1 MPNEFVIKNGFISQN
16 NSNVSGLLT
25 TTTFRLTSG
34 ATNGYVLTSDGSGNA
49 TWNPLSA
56 TTGYFDVFVTGGTYS
71 NGSATFTNNT
81 GGTFNVTGF
90 YTGQTSYV
98 NSVTTGTGLSGDST
112 TGNITLVNT
121 APDQVVTLNEGNN
134 IDVQGTYPNFTI
146 AVTGLTDNN
155 RFVTGFTYD
164 DANTFTI
171 SDNSGSTYSATFN
184 IVTGLTANTISA
196 TTYQNLPTDVFV
208 SGGTYSAGTATFTN
222 TTGSTFMV
230 TGFSDFQY
238 FISGSSPSGITLNIG
253 DRWYNLNNGAEY
265 VWNDDGNTT
274 QWVQPA
280 GIPGPQGIQGIQGIS
295 GNTGPQ
301 GPQGDAGFSGLY
313 VTTGIT
319 ASTQTL
325 TTGFTYYGIIHTGNV
340 DLTLPSPVGNDGFN
354 LNIKDESGNSGIY
367 RIRIITPSGSID
379 GNSYVDMNINYMSL
393 HLVARNNNWWLI

>member
-71 NGSATFTNNT
+71 AGTATFTNNT

-90 YTGQTSYV
+90 
-98 NSVTTGTGLSGDST
+98 TTGGTSGD
-112 TGNITLVNT
+112 
-121 APDQVVTLNEGNN
+121 
-134 IDVQGTYPNFTI
+134 
-146 AVTGLTDNN
+146 
-155 RFVTGFTYD
+155 
-164 DANTFTI
+164 
-171 SDNSGSTYSATFN
+171 
-184 IVTGLTANTISA
+184 
-196 TTYQNLPTDVFV
+196 DVFV
-208 SGGTYSAGTATFTN
+208 TGGTYSEGTATFTN
-222 TTGSTFMV
+222 TTGGTFNV

-238 FISGSSPSGITLNIG
+238 FISGSSPSGVTLNVG

-280 GIPGPQGIQGIQGIS
+280 GIPGPQGLQGIQGIS

-325 TTGFTYYGIIHTGNV
+325 TTGFTYYGIIHAGNV
-340 DLTLPSPVGNDGFN
+340 DLTLPSPIGNDGFN

-367 RIRIITPSGSID
+367 RIRITTPSGSID

-393 HLVARNNNWWLI
+393 HMVARNNNWWLI